1 MSRFIENIQKF
12 GVSDDDYEAVPQCF
26 DVSINDLKKEEYQDI
41 PRGIVF
47 SAPIVE
53 CLAEGFDIRLY
64 GSSGD
69 LYLISRK
76 YLDEIIDGLITP
88 YSSII
93 FLESLIKSSN
103 NSQLSLVYKEEDV
116 CKIDEF
122 DQYIEYSYKLNEI
135 ESLYDEI
142 SAGILCIHEI
152 EDSHMERIE
161 AVCGII
167 DDFGDSR
174 LSVDSARIQ
183 SVAEADPR
191 SKGGLLESLICDAF
205 YSVGGL
211 RIKERNLHTVNQE
224 IDIVVENFS
233 QSFLPFSGANYV
245 IAECKN
251 WSSTVGRSEFD
262 AFENKVKDGGYSVG
276 VFVAWP
282 KASNEFK
289 MEMLKACRA
298 PYKIILI
305 EKDDFFDKENNVLSF
320 RQVLENSYTKEFS
333 ISNS

>member
-12 GVSDDDYEAVPQCF
+12 GVSADDYEAVPQCF
-26 DVSINDLKKEEYQDI
+26 DVSIDDLRNEEYQDI
-41 PRGIVF
+41 PRGVVF

-53 CLAEGFDIRLY
+53 CIVEGLDVRLY

-69 LYLISRK
+69 LYLISRN
-76 YLDEIIDGLITP
+76 YLDEFIGRFITP

-93 FLESLIKSSN
+93 FLESLIKSCN
-103 NSQLSLVYKEEDV
+103 NPQLSLVYKEEDIRM
-116 CKIDEF
+116 IDELG
-122 DQYIEYSYKLNEI
+122 QYVEYSYKLNEI
-135 ESLYDEI
+135 ESLYDEVIEGI
-142 SAGILCIHEI
+142 SCIHKIENSHIERIDAVCDII
-152 EDSHMERIE
+152 ED
-161 AVCGII
+161 
-167 DDFGDSR
+167 FGESR

-183 SVAEADPR
+183 SVADADSR
-191 SKGGLLESLICDAF
+191 RKGELLESLICDAF

-211 RIKERNLHTVNQE
+211 RIKERNLHAVNQE

-245 IAECKN
+245 IVECKN

-262 AFENKVKDGGYSVG
+262 AFENKVKDGGYDVG

-282 KASNEFK
+282 RASNEFK

-305 EKDDFFDKENNVLSF
+305 EKNDFFDKENNVLSF